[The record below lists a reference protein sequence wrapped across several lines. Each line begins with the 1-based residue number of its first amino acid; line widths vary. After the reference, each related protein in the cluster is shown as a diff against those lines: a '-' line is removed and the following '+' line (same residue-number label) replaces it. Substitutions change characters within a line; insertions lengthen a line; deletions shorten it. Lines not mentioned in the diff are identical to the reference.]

1 MAPIFLFA
9 GMIAVAGLTAKSIVN
24 WLNAR
29 ADERRIRERYA
40 LLARLAEQP
49 RESTDIVIAL
59 LKEDDAKE
67 DMRRYERRLAKRRES
82 MAAGGIL
89 TATGIGMT
97 VFLAG
102 LNSSERV
109 WPIGGM
115 IILMGLVLFGFS
127 WNASCGPAPTGRAEK

>member
-1 MAPIFLFA
+1 MSAMFLFA
-9 GMIAVAGLTAKSIVN
+9 GMIAVSVFTVQSIVT

-29 ADERRIRERYA
+29 AAERRMHERYT

-49 RESTDIVIAL
+49 RESADIVIAL

-67 DMRRYERRLAKRRES
+67 DWLRYERRLAKRREG
-82 MAAGGIL
+82 MLAGAIL
-89 TATGIGMT
+89 TATGVGMA

-115 IILMGLVLFGFS
+115 IILMGLVLFVFS
-127 WNASCGPAPTGRAEK
+127 WNASCGPAPTGRPKE